1 MGSRP
6 FPSGICSHTC
16 LNFVIRRTP
25 IGWPSVIQRP
35 APVAPPLH
43 SGFRMAHSMTTE
55 RDDALLLVVDAD
67 DEAGRVLADH
77 FTQRGFRVSHTGLGQ
92 DALDLAHAGR
102 LRAAI
107 VDVAL
112 RDMSGHA
119 LVARLKEIDPRL
131 HVLMTAG
138 DYRPEFE
145 VRARQIGIL
154 HYAQKPADPERLE
167 AVVAKALGIV
177 QSH

>member
-1 MGSRP
+1 MAYPNGSERED
-6 FPSGICSHTC
+6 GI
-16 LNFVIRRTP
+16 
-25 IGWPSVIQRP
+25 
-35 APVAPPLH
+35 
-43 SGFRMAHSMTTE
+43 
-55 RDDALLLVVDAD
+55 LLVVDGD
-67 DEAGRVLADH
+67 DEAGRKLADH
-77 FTQRGFRVSHTGLGQ
+77 FSRRGFRASCTAVGQ

-107 VDVAL
+107 VDVTL

-119 LVARLKEIDPRL
+119 LVSRLKEIDPRV

-154 HYAQKPADPERLE
+154 HYALKPADPDRIE
-167 AVVAKALGIV
+167 AVVAKALGVI
-177 QSH
+177 QSR

>member
-1 MGSRP
+1 MAH
-6 FPSGICSHTC
+6 PSG
-16 LNFVIRRTP
+16 L
-25 IGWPSVIQRP
+25 
-35 APVAPPLH
+35 
-43 SGFRMAHSMTTE
+43 E
-55 RDDALLLVVDAD
+55 RDDALVLVVDAD
-67 DEAGRVLADH
+67 DEAGRALADH
-77 FTQRGFRVSHTGLGQ
+77 FARRGFRVSHTALGQ

-119 LVARLKEIDPRL
+119 LVSRLKEIDPRA
-131 HVLMTAG
+131 HVLMTTG

-154 HYAQKPADPERLE
+154 HYAPKPADPERLE

-177 QSH
+177 QSG

>member
-1 MGSRP
+1 MTYASRE
-6 FPSGICSHTC
+6 
-16 LNFVIRRTP
+16 
-25 IGWPSVIQRP
+25 
-35 APVAPPLH
+35 
-43 SGFRMAHSMTTE
+43 E
-55 RDDALLLVVDAD
+55 RDDALLLVVDTD
-67 DEAGRVLADH
+67 DEAGRALADH
-77 FTQRGFRVSHTGLGQ
+77 FTRRGFRATHTALGQ

-119 LVARLKEIDPRL
+119 LVSRLKDIDPRV
-131 HVLMTAG
+131 HVLMTSG

-154 HYAQKPADPERLE
+154 HYAQKPADPDRLE
-167 AVVAKALGIV
+167 AVVAKALGVV
-177 QSH
+177 QSR

>member
-1 MGSRP
+1 
-6 FPSGICSHTC
+6 
-16 LNFVIRRTP
+16 
-25 IGWPSVIQRP
+25 
-35 APVAPPLH
+35 
-43 SGFRMAHSMTTE
+43 MTYPGGPE
-55 RDDALLLVVDAD
+55 REDGLLLVVDAD
-67 DEAGRVLADH
+67 DEAGRLLAEH
-77 FTQRGFRVSHTGLGQ
+77 FTRRGFRASHTAAGQ

-119 LVARLKEIDPRL
+119 LVSRLKEIEPRV

-154 HYAQKPADPERLE
+154 HYALTPADPDRIE
-167 AVVAKALGIV
+167 AVVAKALGVV
-177 QSH
+177 QSR

>member
-1 MGSRP
+1 M
-6 FPSGICSHTC
+6 
-16 LNFVIRRTP
+16 
-25 IGWPSVIQRP
+25 
-35 APVAPPLH
+35 LH
-43 SGFRMAHSMTTE
+43 SPGSE
-55 RDDALLLVVDAD
+55 RDDTLLLVVDAD
-67 DEAGRVLADH
+67 DEAGRALADH
-77 FTQRGFRVSHTGLGQ
+77 FTRRGFRVTHTALGQ

-119 LVARLKEIDPRL
+119 LVSRLKEIDPRV

-154 HYAQKPADPERLE
+154 HYAQKPADPERIE
-167 AVVAKALGIV
+167 AVVAKALGVV
-177 QSH
+177 QSR

>member
-1 MGSRP
+1 MTYSASR
-6 FPSGICSHTC
+6 
-16 LNFVIRRTP
+16 
-25 IGWPSVIQRP
+25 
-35 APVAPPLH
+35 
-43 SGFRMAHSMTTE
+43 E
-55 RDDALLLVVDAD
+55 RDDTLILVVDAD
-67 DEAGRVLADH
+67 DGAGRTLADH
-77 FTQRGFRVSHTGLGQ
+77 FVRRGFRVSHTALGQ

-107 VDVAL
+107 VDVSL

-119 LVARLKEIDPRL
+119 LVSRLKEIDPRV

-167 AVVAKALGIV
+167 AVVAKALGVV
-177 QSH
+177 QSG

>member
-1 MGSRP
+1 M
-6 FPSGICSHTC
+6 
-16 LNFVIRRTP
+16 
-25 IGWPSVIQRP
+25 
-35 APVAPPLH
+35 AYPL
-43 SGFRMAHSMTTE
+43 GPE
-55 RDDALLLVVDAD
+55 RDDTLVLVVDAD
-67 DEAGRVLADH
+67 DDAGRTLADH
-77 FTQRGFRVSHTGLGQ
+77 FTRRGFRVTHTALGQ
-92 DALDLAHAGR
+92 EALDLAHAGR

-119 LVARLKEIDPRL
+119 LVSQLKEIDPRV

-167 AVVAKALGIV
+167 AVVAKALGVV
-177 QSH
+177 QSG

>member
-1 MGSRP
+1 MAYPSR
-6 FPSGICSHTC
+6 S
-16 LNFVIRRTP
+16 
-25 IGWPSVIQRP
+25 Q
-35 APVAPPLH
+35 
-43 SGFRMAHSMTTE
+43 

-67 DEAGRVLADH
+67 DEAGRALADH
-77 FTQRGFRVSHTGLGQ
+77 FTQRGFRVTHTALGQ

-119 LVARLKEIDPRL
+119 LVSRLKEIDPRV
-131 HVLMTAG
+131 HVLMTTG

-154 HYAQKPADPERLE
+154 HYAQKPADPERIE
-167 AVVAKALGIV
+167 AVVAKALGVV
-177 QSH
+177 QSG

>member
-1 MGSRP
+1 MIYP
-6 FPSGICSHTC
+6 PSSD
-16 LNFVIRRTP
+16 
-25 IGWPSVIQRP
+25 
-35 APVAPPLH
+35 
-43 SGFRMAHSMTTE
+43 

-67 DEAGRVLADH
+67 DDAGRVLTDH
-77 FTQRGFRVSHTGLGQ
+77 LTRRGFRVTHTPMGQ

-107 VDVAL
+107 VDVTL

-119 LVARLKEIDPRL
+119 LVARLKEIDPRV
-131 HVLMTAG
+131 HVLMTTG

-167 AVVAKALGIV
+167 AVVAKALGVV
-177 QSH
+177 QSR

>member
-1 MGSRP
+1 M
-6 FPSGICSHTC
+6 TY
-16 LNFVIRRTP
+16 
-25 IGWPSVIQRP
+25 P
-35 APVAPPLH
+35 A
-43 SGFRMAHSMTTE
+43 SQD
-55 RDDALLLVVDAD
+55 RDDAFILVVDAD
-67 DEAGRVLADH
+67 DESGRTLAEH
-77 FTQRGFRVSHTGLGQ
+77 LIRRGFRVTHTALGQ
-92 DALDLAHAGR
+92 DAVDLAHAGR

-107 VDVAL
+107 VDVSL

-119 LVARLKEIDPRL
+119 LVSRLKEIDPRVL
-131 HVLMTAG
+131 VLMTAG

-177 QSH
+177 QSR

>member
-1 MGSRP
+1 MAYP
-6 FPSGICSHTC
+6 T
-16 LNFVIRRTP
+16 
-25 IGWPSVIQRP
+25 WP
-35 APVAPPLH
+35 
-43 SGFRMAHSMTTE
+43 E
-55 RDDALLLVVDAD
+55 REDALLLVVDAD
-67 DEAGRVLADH
+67 ETTGQALADH
-77 FTQRGFRVSHTGLGQ
+77 FSQRGFRATFTALGQ

-107 VDVAL
+107 VDVTL

-119 LVARLKEIDPRL
+119 LVARLKEVDPRVQ
-131 HVLMTAG
+131 VLMTAG

-167 AVVAKALGIV
+167 AVVAKALGV
-177 QSH
+177 LHSR

>member
-1 MGSRP
+1 
-6 FPSGICSHTC
+6 
-16 LNFVIRRTP
+16 
-25 IGWPSVIQRP
+25 
-35 APVAPPLH
+35 
-43 SGFRMAHSMTTE
+43 MAYPESSE
-55 RDDALLLVVDAD
+55 RDDALLLVVDTD

-77 FTQRGFRVSHTGLGQ
+77 FSQRGFRAAHTTLGQ

-119 LVARLKEIDPRL
+119 LVARLKEIDPRVK
-131 HVLMTAG
+131 VLMTAG

-154 HYAQKPADPERLE
+154 HYAQKPVDPERLE
-167 AVVAKALGIV
+167 AVVAKALGV
-177 QSH
+177 LQSR

>member
-1 MGSRP
+1 MMN
-6 FPSGICSHTC
+6 PSGQERGST
-16 LNFVIRRTP
+16 LVL
-25 IGWPSVIQRP
+25 
-35 APVAPPLH
+35 VA
-43 SGFRMAHSMTTE
+43 
-55 RDDALLLVVDAD
+55 DAD
-67 DEAGRVLADH
+67 DEAGRSLADH
-77 FTQRGFRVSHTGLGQ
+77 FTRRGFRVTHTVLGQ

-102 LRAAI
+102 LQAAI

-119 LVARLKEIDPRL
+119 LVSRLKEIDPRV
-131 HVLMTAG
+131 HVLMTTG

-167 AVVAKALGIV
+167 AVVAKALAAFQPG
-177 QSH
+177 

>member
-1 MGSRP
+1 
-6 FPSGICSHTC
+6 
-16 LNFVIRRTP
+16 
-25 IGWPSVIQRP
+25 
-35 APVAPPLH
+35 
-43 SGFRMAHSMTTE
+43 
-55 RDDALLLVVDAD
+55 
-67 DEAGRVLADH
+67 
-77 FTQRGFRVSHTGLGQ
+77 
-92 DALDLAHAGR
+92 

-119 LVARLKEIDPRL
+119 LVSRLKEIEPRV

-154 HYAQKPADPERLE
+154 HYALKPADPDRIE
-167 AVVAKALGIV
+167 AVVAKALGVV
-177 QSH
+177 QSR